1 MKYNNADMEL
11 LPLHLWKNKEADA
24 GYLIYRF
31 FDYTSLDG
39 CRRLL
44 RKWFEAAFAEEY
56 AWEDAPVNLLY
67 FHERFEILL
76 YACWLLHSGSKTQ
89 TAQQKQSNAAMSIE
103 LSPFYERM
111 AEKAEVLKFLTAY
124 EMQHPHY
131 VLQEF
136 FNQRDVYAWQ
146 KELHNWIEAA
156 LGKQTIT
163 QINNTRNLLP
173 VMEQLNK
180 LAEAAWLINQARL
193 HELVM
198 RKEKKGRVK

>member
-1 MKYNNADMEL
+1 
-11 LPLHLWKNKEADA
+11 
-24 GYLIYRF
+24 
-31 FDYTSLDG
+31 
-39 CRRLL
+39 
-44 RKWFEAAFAEEY
+44 
-56 AWEDAPVNLLY
+56 
-67 FHERFEILL
+67 
-76 YACWLLHSGSKTQ
+76 
-89 TAQQKQSNAAMSIE
+89 
-103 LSPFYERM
+103 
-111 AEKAEVLKFLTAY
+111 
-124 EMQHPHY
+124 MQHPHY

-136 FNQRDVYAWQ
+136 FNQQDMYAWQ